1 LLAEFWHIYREG
13 PKGPEVSATCVS
25 DGELIV
31 SGADAVEEGMMQ
43 HLIVVGHSLHIVTNM
58 TPLGPSEMKISVKPK
73 MSSRGGVRCKSFGYI
88 GSYIAE
94 LRALIELAED
104 PKPTNVLRSIL
115 DPRRDLPGDFAPM
128 KPLAPGAAINQ
139 SQLATVKGL
148 KYALE
153 KIQGPPGTG
162 KSTTIYHIITARV
175 PRGARVLVTCSRNV
189 AVESIA
195 QKLEACTD
203 DRMLVFGNA
212 TRIGPTARRY
222 LLDAKCQRHP
232 SVQGQVRCPATRSN
246 FVSPH
251 IQARLFAV
259 FPSGPN
265 PKVTLSQKSPFPMNE
280 TETILSTHFSNFPTR
295 QIP

>member
-1 LLAEFWHIYREG
+1 M
-13 PKGPEVSATCVS
+13 SATCIS

-232 SVQGQVRCPATRSN
+232 SVQGQVCALPPRFISY
-246 FVSPH
+246 
-251 IQARLFAV
+251 
-259 FPSGPN
+259 
-265 PKVTLSQKSPFPMNE
+265 
-280 TETILSTHFSNFPTR
+280 
-295 QIP
+295 